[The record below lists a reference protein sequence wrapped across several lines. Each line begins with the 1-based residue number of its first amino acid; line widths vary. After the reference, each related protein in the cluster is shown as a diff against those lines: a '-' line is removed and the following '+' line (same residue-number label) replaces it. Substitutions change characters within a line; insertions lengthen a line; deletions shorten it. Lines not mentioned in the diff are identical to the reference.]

1 MTNQEPAKQIAG
13 NCYEELCPP
22 QRRSLDLSDEPPGLR
37 CCGDPTKPLPGGAG
51 LGVLTGTYDP
61 SAQCCVESGSHI
73 ISKKAPVDVGRCPK
87 LVAPPTPI
95 EVDFDGCSVPVVV
108 QPGMLFIDPRTPYSG
123 DPDEPTPPAN
133 GEALFSHEG
142 SGGADP
148 MGPCDLHDRCYQTCG
163 SDRADC
169 DGQFGDALRE
179 RLRRGDRDLDGSGAE
194 WRLRS
199 DARSARGVRALG
211 RRSTK
216 SRCPRRESSAHD
228 GGQSSHCDC
237 ECS

>member
-22 QRRSLDLSDEPPGLR
+22 QRQSLDLSDEPPGQR

-61 SAQCCVESGSHI
+61 SAQCCVESGSLI

-87 LVAPPTPI
+87 LVEPSTPI
-95 EVDFDGCSVPVVV
+95 EVDFDGCSVPVVA
-108 QPGMLFIDPRTPYSG
+108 QMGMLFVDPRTPYSG
-123 DPDEPTPPAN
+123 NPDEPTPPAN
-133 GEALFSHEG
+133 GEARFSQEG
-142 SGGADP
+142 SGVADP

-163 SDRADC
+163 SERADC
-169 DGQFGDALRE
+169 DGRFGTALISACDQVSGI
-179 RLRRGDRDLDGSGAE
+179 LTVPAPNGGFDLTLD
-194 WRLRS
+194 
-199 DARSARGVRALG
+199 
-211 RRSTK
+211 
-216 SRCPRRESSAHD
+216 RREVCESWAGLYQDTVARAGSSAYE